1 MMGRMPAER
10 RRQSL
15 FELLLMLFL
24 LFIFA
29 ASALIVVVIGADV
42 YANINRNMDANY
54 ELRIPLSY
62 VSNKIRQADS
72 EGAVSLQMKEGTS
85 VLVVES
91 VENGA
96 NYETW
101 IYEYEGYLYEVLY
114 AQGEG
119 LGLEAGTPV
128 IPIKG
133 FSMKME
139 AGNLIAL
146 TAKDTTGK
154 SLDLRLSLRSDGE
167 EGLL

>member
-1 MMGRMPAER
+1 MMGKMAAEGR
-10 RRQSL
+10 RHSL

-42 YANINRNMDANY
+42 YSNINHNMDSNY
-54 ELRIPLSY
+54 DLRIPLSY
-62 VSNKIRQADS
+62 VSNKIRQADR
-72 EGAVSLQMKEGTS
+72 EGAVSLQTKEGTT
-85 VLVVES
+85 VLVLQS
-91 VENGA
+91 VQNGS

-114 AQGEG
+114 EQGQG

-128 IPIKG
+128 IPVNG

-139 AGNLIAL
+139 ADNLLTL
-146 TAKDTTGK
+146 TANDASGK
-154 SLDLRLSLRSDGE
+154 RLDLRLALRSDGE
-167 EGLL
+167 EGQL

>member
-1 MMGRMPAER
+1 MMGRMPAEK

-42 YANINRNMDANY
+42 YANINRNMNANY
-54 ELRIPLSY
+54 DLRIPLSY

-72 EGAVSLQMKEGTS
+72 EGAVSLQTKEGTT
-85 VLVVES
+85 VLVLAS
-91 VENGA
+91 VNNGS

-114 AQGEG
+114 EQGKG
-119 LGLEAGTPV
+119 LPLEAGTPV
-128 IPIKG
+128 IPVNG

-139 AGNLIAL
+139 AGNLMTL
-146 TAKDTTGK
+146 TAKDTSGK
-154 SLDLRLSLRSDGE
+154 SLDLRLALRSDGE